1 MTEHTVFIL
10 SLLSAISAGIA
21 IAAVFLWA
29 RGILKI
35 QGLRAELAAKDAEI
49 SSARANVEFERA
61 SSAKLAGEKLSAE
74 KALSALEQKLSEADM
89 KLARRVE
96 EEEKLKAELNAAFE
110 NLANRIFDAAGRK
123 ITENSGER
131 MAIVLNPLKEDL
143 RGFKARLE
151 ELNVDGVRRN
161 TALAE
166 QIKALGQMNERLGR
180 EAENLAKALK
190 GDNKV
195 AGNWGEIVLERLL
208 ESCGLEKGRE
218 FFAQSSHSVRDE
230 DAGLKTLRPDIV
242 LTLPDKR
249 CVIID
254 SKVSLL
260 DYDSYCSAETQE
272 EKKSALDRFVKSV
285 SRHIEGLSQKRYEDI
300 PDLRNPDFVAL
311 FMPIEPAYSLLLHA
325 NPNIIEK
332 AYADKIVL
340 VTPSTLMGML
350 RVVEHIWRGDKQQR
364 NAIKIAEA
372 GGKLYDKVKIFLDKF
387 ALVGNRISQISA
399 AYADAEKT
407 LSNGSGNIIS
417 SAEKLRMLGVKTKS
431 KIDASSISE
440 DEVEEI

>member
-110 NLANRIFDAAGRK
+110 NLANRIFDAAGRT
-123 ITENSGER
+123 ITANSGER
-131 MAIVLNPLKEDL
+131 MA
-143 RGFKARLE
+143 
-151 ELNVDGVRRN
+151 
-161 TALAE
+161 ALAE

-230 DAGLKTLRPDIV
+230 NAGLKTLRPDIV

-260 DYDSYCSAETQE
+260 DYDSYCSAETKE

-417 SAEKLRMLGVKTKS
+417 SAEKLRMLGAKTKS